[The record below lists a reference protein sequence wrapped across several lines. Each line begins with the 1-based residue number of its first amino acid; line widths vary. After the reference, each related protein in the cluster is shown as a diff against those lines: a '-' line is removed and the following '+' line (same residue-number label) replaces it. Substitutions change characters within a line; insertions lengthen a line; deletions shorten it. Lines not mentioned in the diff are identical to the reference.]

1 MAELLWVA
9 IYIDVQISRCVNK
22 DERLYAKKRM
32 ENARVNSA
40 NRFLNI
46 VGVLLYAP
54 YVWPIRSLMIFIVV
68 AVTTVV
74 LWRML

>member
-1 MAELLWVA
+1 
-9 IYIDVQISRCVNK
+9 VNK

-54 YVWPIRSLMIFIVV
+54 YVWPIKSLMIFIVV

-74 LWRML
+74 LWSGGRAQ